1 MAQFKSENGENLE
14 SPIDLPRNV
23 NTENLQ
29 LILNALLKKDGSN
42 ELIPYTFF
50 VNGKEVVNNLEA
62 TLQNETLNS
71 EKVLEIIYQPQA
83 IFQVRAV
90 TRCTRYLRFI
100 GNESIGRCSSCLI
113 SLILFSSSL
122 LGHSEAVV
130 AVSFSPNG
138 KHLAS
143 GSGDTQVRFWDL
155 STETPLFTCKG

>member
-1 MAQFKSENGENLE
+1 MCLQSIVTLWHDFAVLILKQYQSKLVYYSCFTRLPNQTNVSETVTLQTIGYVLAQFKSENGENLE

-50 VNGKEVVNNLEA
+50 VNGKEVVNNLEE

-90 TRCTRYLRFI
+90 TRCTRYYRFI
-100 GNESIGRCSSCLI
+100 GNDAL
-113 SLILFSSSL
+113 
-122 LGHSEAVV
+122 VV
-130 AVSFSPNG
+130 
-138 KHLAS
+138 
-143 GSGDTQVRFWDL
+143 
-155 STETPLFTCKG
+155 